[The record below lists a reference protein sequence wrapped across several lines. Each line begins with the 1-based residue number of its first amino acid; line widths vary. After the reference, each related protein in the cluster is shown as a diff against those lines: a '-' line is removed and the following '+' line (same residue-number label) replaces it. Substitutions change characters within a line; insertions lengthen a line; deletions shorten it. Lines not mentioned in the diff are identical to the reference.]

1 MTKMNFTEYNQL
13 EAYYT
18 NRLLN
23 ITKSL
28 NKKVTVWQDVYDNGV
43 VVNFFCERQG
53 RGAAELF
60 PLNRK
65 DVWSP
70 RRVLV
75 PDPGFSR

>member
-43 VVNFFCERQG
+43 VVNFFC
-53 RGAAELF
+53 
-60 PLNRK
+60 LNLHL
-65 DVWSP
+65 WSIKFTMITGSQSKITHSHP
-70 RRVLV
+70 KKSRF
-75 PDPGFSR
+75 GF